1 MSPDTRSLLP
11 PPICLAKITAFT
23 VFMRRWGEFQN
34 IAPCYF
40 ICFHMS
46 HIYVYPCRIADA
58 FTSMF
63 MTHTC
68 QSWYTIVL
76 FRHVKVHQRMHKLS
90 RKKTKWAKIGPNHF
104 LKTGGPIKDS
114 KRGPHADL
122 KFIAT
127 AATDGRLK
135 FCQVCKFF
143 QFLTYLQFYT
153 HLNVDLLHNC

>member
-1 MSPDTRSLLP
+1 
-11 PPICLAKITAFT
+11 
-23 VFMRRWGEFQN
+23 
-34 IAPCYF
+34 
-40 ICFHMS
+40 MS

-143 QFLTYLQFYT
+143 QFLTYFVSLHTPDTNLVYKGMF
-153 HLNVDLLHNC
+153 HEKKLLFLSILSKLTKNALMKRSQKIWAGPRAA